1 MEILGSFPNILGQLR
16 QQGIFLDIKGRIHIG
31 AHHGQEYPLYKQLGI
46 HKLIF
51 YEALEE
57 NFKVLKENVGPEVD
71 LRNIALG
78 NISGTVEMFLEDR
91 GMSSSILEPA
101 YHLKQY
107 PQIEFNKK
115 EEVKITR
122 LDDEE
127 FDRNN
132 FNFINID
139 VQGYELEVLKGA
151 RNTIESIDLILSEIN
166 KEEMYKGCAKVED
179 IDEFLAELGFQR
191 IAHYWQLD
199 GGTYGDGLYLKTSGK
214 L

>member
-1 MEILGSFPNILGQLR
+1 MLLIYT
-16 QQGIFLDIKGRIHIG
+16 D
-31 AHHGQEYPLYKQLGI
+31 HGPISINLLQYGL
-46 HKLIF
+46 LI
-51 YEALEE
+51 
-57 NFKVLKENVGPEVD
+57 VKE
-71 LRNIALG
+71 
-78 NISGTVEMFLEDR
+78 
-91 GMSSSILEPA
+91 
-101 YHLKQY
+101 
-107 PQIEFNKK
+107 
-115 EEVKITR
+115 
-122 LDDEE
+122 
-127 FDRNN
+127 

-199 GGTYGDGLYLKTSGK
+199 GGTYGYGLYLKTSGK